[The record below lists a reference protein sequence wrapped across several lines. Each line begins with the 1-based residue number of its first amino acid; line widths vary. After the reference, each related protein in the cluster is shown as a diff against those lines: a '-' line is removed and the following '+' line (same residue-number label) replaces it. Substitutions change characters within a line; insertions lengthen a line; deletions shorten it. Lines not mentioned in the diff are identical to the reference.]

1 MGTPVL
7 IAVDDH
13 PDRLGVIRD
22 ELVKRYGHDYS
33 VACDVS
39 PASAVATLEELRAAG
54 EPVAVVLAA
63 HSMTEM
69 TGVEFLIRAHALH
82 PQARRALLVTR
93 GDDSANPV
101 LHRAMTLGQIDFFI
115 PSPARSADEQF
126 HRVIVEFLDEW
137 TRESDPP
144 FVAIRIVAEPQA
156 ARSHEL
162 RDLFTRNGVPFA
174 FLTPGSDAGAALLR
188 TTGMSDPRL
197 PVLVMYDGQAMED
210 PTNERLA
217 EMFGVASLP
226 DGEVDLVVVGAGPAG
241 LAAAVYG
248 ASQGLS
254 TFVLEA
260 EAIGGQ
266 AGTSSLIRN
275 YLGFPRG
282 LSGAELATRAFQQA
296 WLFGATPNVT
306 RPAVALRP
314 GDRGRY
320 VVTLSGGDE
329 VTTRSV
335 ILATGITYRKLEIAS
350 LDRLI
355 GMGVYYGAATTEARA
370 MEGQHVYVVGGANS
384 AGQAAVY
391 LAEYAKHGDDAGAG
405 ELARGDDVRLSD
417 PSRRGDAEHRRSTR
431 CGGGRRRRRSV
442 ARVDHRSPGAV
453 RRHGADRCHR
463 VVRPDRWRTAN
474 GVASRRDLA
483 G

>member
-1 MGTPVL
+1 M
-7 IAVDDH
+7 
-13 PDRLGVIRD
+13 
-22 ELVKRYGHDYS
+22 
-33 VACDVS
+33 
-39 PASAVATLEELRAAG
+39 
-54 EPVAVVLAA
+54 
-63 HSMTEM
+63 
-69 TGVEFLIRAHALH
+69 
-82 PQARRALLVTR
+82 TR

-101 LHRAMTLGQIDFFI
+101 LHRAMTLGQIDFFA
-115 PSPARSADEQF
+115 PSPARPADEQF

-144 FVAIRIVAEPQA
+144 FVAIRIVAEPNA

-174 FLTPGSDAGAALLR
+174 FLTPGSDDGAALLR
-188 TTGMSDPRL
+188 TTGMRDPRL
-197 PVLVMYDGQAMED
+197 PVLVMYDGQSMED

-282 LSGAELATRAFQQA
+282 LSGAELAMRAFQQA

-314 GDRGRY
+314 ADRGRY

-329 VTTRSV
+329 VTSRSV
-335 ILATGITYRKLEIAS
+335 ILRPASHTGS
-350 LDRLI
+350 
-355 GMGVYYGAATTEARA
+355 
-370 MEGQHVYVVGGANS
+370 
-384 AGQAAVY
+384 
-391 LAEYAKHGDDAGAG
+391 
-405 ELARGDDVRLSD
+405 
-417 PSRRGDAEHRRSTR
+417 SRSRTST
-431 CGGGRRRRRSV
+431 
-442 ARVDHRSPGAV
+442 A
-453 RRHGADRCHR
+453 
-463 VVRPDRWRTAN
+463 
-474 GVASRRDLA
+474 
-483 G
+483 